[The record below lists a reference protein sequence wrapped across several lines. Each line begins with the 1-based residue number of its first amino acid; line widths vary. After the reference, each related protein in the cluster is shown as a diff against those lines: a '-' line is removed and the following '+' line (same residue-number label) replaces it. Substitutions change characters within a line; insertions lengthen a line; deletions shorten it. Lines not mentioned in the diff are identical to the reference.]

1 LGRSWRRWSQL
12 DCKQVRMDIYA
23 DHTGDDE
30 VRVARLISG
39 IEMLADGT
47 DDDTVDLG
55 CRNPTN

>member
-1 LGRSWRRWSQL
+1 
-12 DCKQVRMDIYA
+12 MDIYA